1 MSPAHTAYMTAEPA
15 PSWWNITLK
24 YIQFAYIAALLCL
37 LCACATLKTAAT
49 GAEDD
54 NLDDPRF
61 SALDIETKTYLKN
74 IAAAWR
80 RGDAAF
86 LLSQGESRYQSEK
99 RFGIS
104 EARYLALLYRAGPYA
119 DDNEWT
125 SAAYDLAPDAV
136 LSLRFLDFHDEGPV
150 RIFDCRFTLKSGD
163 RIPAKIC
170 LLWRLPS
177 MKILG
182 ER

>member
-1 MSPAHTAYMTAEPA
+1 M
-15 PSWWNITLK
+15 K
-24 YIQFAYIAALLCL
+24 CIQCAYIAALLCV
-37 LCACATLKTAAT
+37 LCACVNLKTALT
-49 GAEDD
+49 GAEGD
-54 NLDDPRF
+54 NLDAPRF
-61 SALDIETKTYLKN
+61 NVLDVETKMYLKN
-74 IAAAWR
+74 IADAWR

-86 LLSQGESRYQSEK
+86 LLSQGESRYQNEK
-99 RFGIS
+99 RFSIS
-104 EARYLALLYRAGPYA
+104 EARYLALLYRAGPYS
-119 DDNEWT
+119 DDNRWDFG
-125 SAAYDLAPDAV
+125 AYDLDPAGV